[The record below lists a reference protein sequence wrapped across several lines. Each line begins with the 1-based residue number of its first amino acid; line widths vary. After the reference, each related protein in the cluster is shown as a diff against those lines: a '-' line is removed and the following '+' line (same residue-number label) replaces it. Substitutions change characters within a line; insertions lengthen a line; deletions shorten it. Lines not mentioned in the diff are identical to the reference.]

1 MAKPPV
7 VMKKKVFMASDKDAL
22 SKCLQYIEEELKKLK
37 IGKKL
42 AMRAE
47 LISEEMISEFLRHGA
62 EGGSI
67 AVSVRHVIGDTS
79 ITINAEGEEFDPYG
93 YIGLELGTD
102 DETAIDSQ
110 DTIRS
115 ILLKSMGD
123 KLKYTHRNGVNSAKI
138 IVGQAEKSMLVNTVI
153 ALVLG
158 VVFGLLIKFVIPGN
172 VSHYIADYGLDTVKT
187 LFMNAIRIIVGP
199 VVFFSIVSCISQF
212 KSLSELGKIGAKVMG
227 TYLVTTVIAVCL
239 AFAMVLTIKPGEF
252 GFALAKTGSAG
263 VSVNTDVD
271 TSVKTMI
278 TGIVPSNF
286 FAPFVESNTMQLIFL
301 AVLTGIAVGMVGEH
315 SKILKDLFEALNS
328 LFLAITSIIT
338 RFTPIAVFASISQL
352 FANIDSSTLMSVLS
366 YFLVFLG
373 SILIMMCIYG
383 IMVFVFGRLNPLRFY
398 YNAREGLLTS
408 FTLVSSS
415 AAMPTNLRVCT
426 DKIGVSPKVANFSI
440 PLGATINM
448 DGGCI
453 FLTVTGIFL
462 ARAYGVEVPLSALIS
477 LGITIMLLSFS
488 APGIPGA
495 GIVNIGIVLT
505 AIGVPLEAIA
515 IILGIYPI
523 MDMFITVNNITG
535 DIATST
541 VVAKSEKLLDTDVFY
556 GKKTVSR
563 G

>member
-7 VMKKKVFMASDKDAL
+7 VVKKKVFRASDKEVL
-22 SKCLQYIEEELKKLK
+22 SQCLAYIDEELKKLK
-37 IGKKL
+37 ISKKL
-42 AMRAE
+42 AIRSE
-47 LISEEMISEFLRHGA
+47 LISEEIISEFIRHGA

-67 AVSVRHVIGDTS
+67 AVSVKHVIGDTS
-79 ITINAEGEEFDPYG
+79 ITINSEGEEFDPYG

-102 DETAIDSQ
+102 DETTVDSQ

-123 KLKYTHRNGVNSAKI
+123 KLKYTHRNGINSAKI

-158 VVFGLLIKFVIPGN
+158 VVFGLLIKFVIPQS
-172 VSHYIADYGLDTVKT
+172 VSHYVTDYGLDTVKT

-239 AFAMVLTIKPGEF
+239 SFAMVLTIKPGEF
-252 GFALAKTGSAG
+252 GFALGAAG
-263 VSVNTDVD
+263 GAEVSVAAYDN
-271 TSVKTMI
+271 SIKTMI

-301 AVLTGIAVGMVGEH
+301 AVITGIAVGMVGKH
-315 SKILKDLFEALNS
+315 SKLLRDLFEALNS

-338 RFTPIAVFASISQL
+338 RFTPVAVFASISLL
-352 FANIDSSTLMSVLS
+352 FADIDSSTLTSVLS
-366 YFLVFLG
+366 FFLVFLG

-383 IMVFVFGRLNPLRFY
+383 VMVLLFGRLNPLRFY
-398 YNAREGLLTS
+398 YNAREGLITS
-408 FTLVSSS
+408 FTLASSS
-415 AAMPTNLRVCT
+415 AAMPTNLKVCT
-426 DKIGVSPKVANFSI
+426 DKLGVSSKVANFAI

-462 ARAYGVEVPLSALIS
+462 ARAYGVEIPLSALIS
-477 LGITIMLLSFS
+477 LGITIILLSLS

-505 AIGVPLEAIA
+505 AIGVPLEAIT

-523 MDMFITVNNITG
+523 LDMFITVNNITG
-535 DIATST
+535 DIATSA
-541 VVAKSEKLLDTDVFY
+541 VVAKSEKLLDTDVY
-556 GKKTVSR
+556 YRKETVT
-563 G
+563 GG

>member
-7 VMKKKVFMASDKDAL
+7 VVKKKVFRASDKEVL
-22 SKCLQYIEEELKKLK
+22 SKCLAYIDEELKKLK
-37 IGKKL
+37 ISKKL
-42 AMRAE
+42 AIRSE
-47 LISEEMISEFLRHGA
+47 LISEEIISEFIRHGA

-67 AVSVRHVIGDTS
+67 AVSVKHVIGDTS
-79 ITINAEGEEFDPYG
+79 ITINSEGEEFDPYG

-102 DETAIDSQ
+102 DETTVDSQ

-123 KLKYTHRNGVNSAKI
+123 KLKYTHRNGINSAKI

-158 VVFGLLIKFVIPGN
+158 VVFGLLIKFVIPQS
-172 VSHYIADYGLDTVKT
+172 VSHYVTDYGLDTVKT

-227 TYLVTTVIAVCL
+227 TYLGTTVIAVCL
-239 AFAMVLTIKPGEF
+239 SFAMVL
-252 GFALAKTGSAG
+252 
-263 VSVNTDVD
+263 SVDAYDN
-271 TSVKTMI
+271 SIKTMI

-301 AVLTGIAVGMVGEH
+301 AVITGIAVGMVGKH
-315 SKILKDLFEALNS
+315 SKLLRDLFEALNS

-338 RFTPIAVFASISQL
+338 RFTPVAVFASISLL
-352 FANIDSSTLMSVLS
+352 FADIDSSTLTSVLS
-366 YFLVFLG
+366 FFLVFLG

-383 IMVFVFGRLNPLRFY
+383 VMVLLFGRLNPLRFY
-398 YNAREGLLTS
+398 YNAREGLITS
-408 FTLVSSS
+408 FTLASSS
-415 AAMPTNLRVCT
+415 AAMPTNLKVCT
-426 DKIGVSPKVANFSI
+426 DKLGVSSKVANFAI

-462 ARAYGVEVPLSALIS
+462 ARAYGVEIPLSALIS
-477 LGITIMLLSFS
+477 LGITIILLSLS

-505 AIGVPLEAIA
+505 AIGVPLEAIT

-523 MDMFITVNNITG
+523 LDMFITVNNITG
-535 DIATST
+535 DIATSA
-541 VVAKSEKLLDTDVFY
+541 VVAKSEKLLDTDVYY
-556 GKKTVSR
+556 GKETVT
-563 G
+563 GG